1 MLRKALPGLSCVL
14 VLVLA
19 SGSAPGG
26 APDVTSDLPRL
37 GIPVTGGAA
46 PGYVEDRTCAVCH
59 SQIAGTYREKGMA
72 RAFFR
77 PRPETDIEDFSAP
90 AFFHAPSRQYLRI
103 VREGDRLVFRR
114 WQVDSE
120 GRTLHLFER
129 PVDWVLGS
137 GNHARTYLYRV
148 EGGEVFQLPLAW
160 YSQTRR
166 WGMAPGFDR
175 PDHEGVLRLVRR
187 ECLFC
192 HTAYPDVPAGS
203 DASDAPH
210 VFPAVLP
217 EGLGCQ
223 RCHGPGAEHVG
234 LSLGGIAPAEDIRR
248 SVFNP
253 GRLPAARQDE
263 VCMTCHL
270 QPTVAL
276 PGLRRFGR
284 GDFSYRAGEPLAGHL
299 VQVDVEQEGEAPGD
313 RFEINHHAYRL
324 RQSRCFLASGG
335 APGCVDCHD
344 PHRAMPGPEMAARVR
359 ETCRSC
365 HAGPR
370 PAAGADHSREADCA
384 SCHMSKRRPRDV
396 VQVVMTDHL
405 IRRRPGG
412 PELLAPLAERDP
424 VLTGL
429 RVLPGEGS
437 PSGDLA
443 ELYRGVAA
451 VRAAGG
457 DDAIAYLE
465 RMLARV
471 RPVEPEPYL
480 DLVKGYLRK
489 RRFAEAETT
498 LAGLLERQPG
508 HPAKALALEWLAL
521 ARAGQ
526 GKTGE
531 AVALLRRVVEKGS
544 GRAEAEYNLGRLLAF
559 RGEHREA
566 EAHLV
571 LALAANPNLFAGWFH
586 LGEVRAAQGRPAEA
600 ADCYRRALEIQPRY
614 TAAYLGLG
622 RVLPA
627 LGRRE
632 EALRYLRHGAAG
644 NADRPAELSA
654 ALDALAP

>member
-1 MLRKALPGLSCVL
+1 MLRKALPGLSFAL
-14 VLVLA
+14 VLGLA
-19 SGSAPGG
+19 SGSTPGG
-26 APDVTSDLPRL
+26 SPDVTSDLPGL
-37 GIPVTGGAA
+37 GIAVTRGAA
-46 PGYVEDRTCAVCH
+46 PGYADDRACSLCH
-59 SQIAGTYREKGMA
+59 SQIAESYREKGMA

-77 PRPETDIEDFSAP
+77 PRPETDVEDFSAP
-90 AFFHAPSRQYLRI
+90 PFYHAPSRQHLQI
-103 VREGDRLVFRR
+103 VREGGRLVFRR

-120 GRTLHLFER
+120 GRPLHRFEQ

-137 GNHARTYLYRV
+137 GNHARTYLYRAP
-148 EGGEVFQLPLAW
+148 GGEVFQLPLAW

-175 PDHEGVLRLVRR
+175 PDHEGILRLVRR

-203 DASDAPH
+203 DLADAPH
-210 VFPAVLP
+210 VFPATLP

-234 LSLGGIAPAEDIRR
+234 RALGGIAPARDIRG
-248 SVFNP
+248 SIFNS
-253 GRLPAARQDE
+253 GRLPTARQDE

-284 GDFSYRAGEPLAGHL
+284 GDFSYRAGEPPAGHL
-299 VQVDVEQEGEAPGD
+299 VQVDVEEEGEAPGD

-324 RQSRCFLASGG
+324 RQSRCFLAGNG
-335 APGCVDCHD
+335 APGCVTCHD
-344 PHRAMPGPEMAARVR
+344 PHRVLLRPEMTARVR

-365 HAGPR
+365 HASPK
-370 PAAGADHSREADCA
+370 PAAGADHSQQADCA
-384 SCHMSKRRPRDV
+384 SCHMPKRRPKDV

-412 PELLAPLAERDP
+412 PELLAPLSERDP

-429 RVLPGEGS
+429 RVLAGEGA

-443 ELYRGVAA
+443 ELYRAAAA

-457 DDAIAYLE
+457 DEAVAYLE
-465 RMLARV
+465 RMVARV
-471 RPVEPEPYL
+471 RPAEPEPYF

-489 RRFAEAETT
+489 RRFADAEAV
-498 LAGLLERQPG
+498 LRGVLERRPESIQ
-508 HPAKALALEWLAL
+508 ALEWLAL

-526 GKTGE
+526 GETGE
-531 AVALLRRVVEKGS
+531 AIDRLRRVTEKVP
-544 GRAEAEYNLGRLLAF
+544 GRPEAEYNLGRLLAF

-566 EAHLV
+566 EVHLARAV
-571 LALAANPNLFAGWFH
+571 AARPNLFAGWFH
-586 LGEVRAAQGRPAEA
+586 LGEVRAAQGRLAEA
-600 ADCYRRALEIQPRY
+600 ADDYRRALEIEPRY

-627 LGRRE
+627 LGRRD
-632 EALRYLRHGAAG
+632 EALRYLRHGADG
-644 NADRPAELSA
+644 NADRPGDVRA
-654 ALDALAP
+654 ALDALLP